1 MKTVFNNSDLAHKY
15 AEQSQNEGRGSGGS
29 FFFRGKVLWSYG
41 SHFPI
46 CKFIEDN
53 NGESVLL
60 FTTRSYS
67 NSTAK
72 HISLARNATS
82 HIKKIFCN
90 NPEATHDD
98 NFKAWINSAETSAT
112 KLAKA
117 KKPEIYLNELSHTA
131 REANKYAH
139 FFGIV
144 IPENLQTL
152 VDMKDKT
159 EFKEYANKKAE
170 ATAKEAQRIMKE
182 NKKKFKESFKKW
194 LSCEIDYLYI
204 RLGFDFLRLNDNRVE
219 TTQGVKIPI
228 ELAKRLYISIK
239 QGTIKEG
246 DKLLNYSVD
255 QIGAQIKIGCHTFK
269 RSYLLEFGSKLA

>member
-1 MKTVFNNSDLAHKY
+1 MKNVFTNSELAHKY
-15 AEQSQNEGRGSGGS
+15 AEQSQNEGRGSGSS
-29 FFFRGKVLWSYG
+29 FFFRGGVLYSYG

-46 CKFIEDN
+46 CKFIETS
-53 NGESVLL
+53 GERMLL

-67 NSTAK
+67 NTTSK

-90 NPEATHDD
+90 NPEASHAD
-98 NFKAWINSAETSAT
+98 NFQAWINSAETSAT

-131 REANKYAH
+131 KEANKYAN
-139 FFGIV
+139 FFGIL
-144 IPENLQTL
+144 IPETLQTL
-152 VDMKDKT
+152 VGMKDKA

-170 ATAKEAQRIMKE
+170 ATAKEAHRIMKE

-194 LSCEIDYLYI
+194 ISCEIPYLYE
-204 RLGFDFLRLNDNRVE
+204 RLGFDFLRLNDDRVE

-228 ELAKRLYISIK
+228 ELAKRLYMNIK
-239 QGTIKEG
+239 TGTIKEG
-246 DKLLNYSVD
+246 DKLLDRKSVV
-255 QIGAQIKIGCHTFK
+255 
-269 RSYLLEFGSKLA
+269 

>member
-1 MKTVFNNSDLAHKY
+1 MKKVFTNSELAHKY
-15 AEQSQNEGRGSGGS
+15 AEQSQNEGRGSGSS
-29 FFFRGKVLWSYG
+29 FFFRGAVLYSYG

-46 CKFIEDN
+46 CKFMED

-72 HISLARNATS
+72 HINLARNATS
-82 HIKKIFCN
+82 HIKKIFCA

-144 IPENLQTL
+144 VPETLQTL
-152 VDMKDKT
+152 VGMKDKA
-159 EFKEYANKKAE
+159 EFKEYAKKQAE
-170 ATAKEAQRIMKE
+170 ETAKEAQRVMKE
-182 NKKKFKESFKKW
+182 KKKQFKESFKKW
-194 LSCEIDYLYI
+194 LSCEIPYLYT
-204 RLGFDFLRLNDNRVE
+204 RLAFDFLRLNDDRVE
-219 TTQGVKIPI
+219 TTQGVKIPL

-239 QGTIKEG
+239 NGTIKEG
-246 DKLLNYSVD
+246 DKLLNHTIDKV
-255 QIGAQIKIGCHTFK
+255 GAQIKIGCHTFQK
-269 RSYLLEFGSKLA
+269 SYLLKFGAQLN

>member
-1 MKTVFNNSDLAHKY
+1 MKNVFTNSELAHKY

-29 FFFRGKVLWSYG
+29 FFFRGGVLYSYG

-46 CKFIEDN
+46 CKFMETS
-53 NGESVLL
+53 GERVLL

-67 NSTAK
+67 NTTSK

-90 NPEATHDD
+90 NPEASHAD
-98 NFKAWINSAETSAT
+98 NFQAWINSAETSAT

-117 KKPEIYLNELSHTA
+117 KKPEIYLNELNWTA
-131 REANKYAH
+131 REANIYAD

-144 IPENLQTL
+144 IPETLQTL
-152 VDMKDKT
+152 VGMKDKA

-170 ATAKEAQRIMKE
+170 AIAKDAQRIMKE

-219 TTQGVKIPI
+219 TTQGVKIPL

-239 QGTIKEG
+239 DGTIKEG
-246 DKLLNYSVD
+246 DKLLNHTIDKV
-255 QIGAQIKIGCHTFK
+255 GAQIKIGCHTFQK
-269 RSYLLEFGSKLA
+269 SYLLKFGAQLN